1 MMGILVVNI
10 RILFLCFF
18 SLFLAG
24 CNEPSEKLSPEAVE
38 RGKKLAYTCTA
49 CHSLTSNQNQVG
61 PYLKGVLNRSPGMAE
76 DYNYSESLSALELPW
91 TPERI
96 VSYVLNPFEMASS
109 TKMPPVDISR
119 DEAKDIVIYI
129 QSLDQ

>member
-1 MMGILVVNI
+1 MNVRRLTF
-10 RILFLCFF
+10 ILFL
-18 SLFLAG
+18 LFIVG
-24 CNEPSEKLSPEAVE
+24 CSEPTEPLSPEAVE
-38 RGKKLAYTCTA
+38 RGKQLAHTCTA

-61 PYLKGVLNRSPGMAE
+61 PYLKGVLGRPPAKAKG
-76 DYNYSESLSALELPW
+76 YNYSESLSALESPW

-96 VSYVLNPFEMASS
+96 VSFALNPFQMAPD

-119 DEAKDIVIYI
+119 EKARDIVIYL